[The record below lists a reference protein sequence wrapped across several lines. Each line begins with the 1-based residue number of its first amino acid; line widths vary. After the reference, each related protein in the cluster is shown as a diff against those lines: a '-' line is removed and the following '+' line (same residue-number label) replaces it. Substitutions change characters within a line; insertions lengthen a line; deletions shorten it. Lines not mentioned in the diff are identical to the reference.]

1 MTNEDYLVG
10 MNLLNVAIQ
19 TQIQLSTIRSILCP
33 CYDSLTESQQMEFD
47 KEIMELK
54 EKYSKI
60 YEQKREEEYQKWSA
74 YYDRKIKELY
84 GEGGRYAKYEP
95 TKDKNK

>member
-19 TQIQLSTIRSILCP
+19 TQVQLATIRNILCP
-33 CYDSLTESQQMEFD
+33 CYTQLTESQQMEFD

-84 GEGGRYAKYEP
+84 GEGGKYAKYEP
-95 TKDKNK
+95 TKDTNK

>member
-19 TQIQLSTIRSILCP
+19 TQVQLATIRNILCP
-33 CYDSLTESQQMEFD
+33 CYDSLTEEQQMEFD

-60 YEQKREEEYQKWSA
+60 YE
-74 YYDRKIKELY
+74 LY
-84 GEGGRYAKYEP
+84 GEGGRNAKYEP